1 MQQSEGDP
9 EMEIL
14 KHDPTIP
21 FLQKG
26 DPIPDTVR
34 NAALLAPYAKPSYR
48 SERRLS
54 VWLFAEPDMSAGA
67 TPKFTP
73 AWRNQHLEDFVTSRG
88 YDIAQLG
95 YTRYAAGGGIMPHRD
110 TTYAKPGMA
119 LGVTLFGEARF
130 YMWSNELKESPTS
143 NNPSLIVTLQDGDVY
158 EFHNKYLH
166 AAWSHNPHRISLNA
180 WKLRDDWKT
189 AFRLALTS

>member
-1 MQQSEGDP
+1 MQ
-9 EMEIL
+9 IL
-14 KHDPTIP
+14 KHDLTIP
-21 FLQKG
+21 FLQKH
-26 DPIPDTVR
+26 DSIPDRVR
-34 NAALLAPYAKPSYR
+34 NAALLAPYNKPSYR

-73 AWRNQHLEDFVTSRG
+73 AWRNRHLEDFITARG

-95 YTRYAAGGGIMPHRD
+95 LTHYSGGGIMPHRD

-119 LGVTLFGEARF
+119 LGVTLFGEAKF
-130 YMWSNELKESPTS
+130 YMWSNALKQRATS
-143 NNPSLIVTLQDGDVY
+143 NNASLIVTLEDGDIY

-166 AAWSHNPHRISLNA
+166 AGWSQNPLRISLNA
-180 WKLRDDWKT
+180 WKLREDWKA
-189 AFRLALTS
+189 AFHFAVRT

>member
-1 MQQSEGDP
+1 MH
-9 EMEIL
+9 IL

-21 FLQKG
+21 FIRKH
-26 DPIPDTVR
+26 DSVPDTVR
-34 NAALLAPYAKPSYR
+34 NAALLAPYTKPSYR

-67 TPKFTP
+67 APKFT
-73 AWRNQHLEDFVTSRG
+73 AGWRNQNLEDFVTSRG

-95 YTRYAAGGGIMPHRD
+95 LTHYSTGGGIMPHRD

-119 LGVTLFGEARF
+119 LGLTLFGKAKF
-130 YMWSNELKESPTS
+130 YMWPNTLKQKPSS
-143 NNPSLIVTLQDGDVY
+143 INASLIVTLEDGDIY

-166 AAWSHNPHRISLNA
+166 AGWSQDPLRISLNA
-180 WKLRDDWKT
+180 WKLRDDWKP
-189 AFRLALTS
+189 AFRLALRT

>member
-1 MQQSEGDP
+1 MQ
-9 EMEIL
+9 IL

-21 FLQKG
+21 FLQKHG
-26 DPIPDTVR
+26 TVPDTVR
-34 NAALLAPYAKPSYR
+34 NAALLAPYTQPSYR

-67 TPKFTP
+67 APTFTP

-95 YTRYAAGGGIMPHRD
+95 LTHYSTGGGIMPHRD
-110 TTYAKPGMA
+110 TTFAKPGMA

-130 YMWSNELKESPTS
+130 YMWSNALKQKATS
-143 NNPSLIVTLQDGDVY
+143 NNASLIVTLEDGDVY
-158 EFHNKYLH
+158 EFHNKYIH
-166 AAWSHNPHRISLNA
+166 AGWSQNPLRITLNA
-180 WKLRDDWKT
+180 WKLRDDWKP
-189 AFRLALTS
+189 AFRLALKS

>member
-1 MQQSEGDP
+1 MN
-9 EMEIL
+9 IL
-14 KHDPTIP
+14 KDDPTIP
-21 FLQKG
+21 FLQKH
-26 DPIPDTVR
+26 DSIPDTAR
-34 NAALLAPYAKPSYR
+34 NAALQAPYNRPSYK

-54 VWLFAEPDMSAGA
+54 VWLFAAPDMSAGA

-95 YTRYAAGGGIMPHRD
+95 LTHFSEGGGIMPHRD
-110 TTYAKPGMA
+110 TTFAKPGMA

-130 YMWSNELKESPTS
+130 YMWSNALKNRATS
-143 NNPSLIVTLQDGDVY
+143 NNASLIVTLEDGDIC

-166 AAWSHNPHRISLNA
+166 AAWSQNPHRISLNA
-180 WKLRDDWKT
+180 WKLRDEWKA
-189 AFRLALTS
+189 AFRLALRS

>member
-1 MQQSEGDP
+1 MQ
-9 EMEIL
+9 IL

-21 FLQKG
+21 FLQKQAS
-26 DPIPDTVR
+26 IPDSVR
-34 NAALLAPYAKPSYR
+34 KAALIAPYNKPSYR

-54 VWLFAEPDMSAGA
+54 VWLFAEPDMTSGA
-67 TPKFTP
+67 TPRLTP
-73 AWRNQHLEDFVTSRG
+73 AWRNQPLEDFVTSHG

-95 YTRYAAGGGIMPHRD
+95 LTHYATGGGIMPHRD

-130 YMWSNELKESPTS
+130 YMWSNSLKQRATS
-143 NNPSLIVTLQDGDVY
+143 SNASLIVTLEHEDIY

-166 AAWSHNPHRISLNA
+166 AGWSQNPLRISLNA
-180 WKLRDDWKT
+180 WKLRDDWKA
-189 AFRLALTS
+189 AFRIALTT

>member
-1 MQQSEGDP
+1 MQ
-9 EMEIL
+9 IL

-21 FLQKG
+21 FLQKH

-34 NAALLAPYAKPSYR
+34 NAALLAPYNKPSYR

-67 TPKFTP
+67 APKFTP

-95 YTRYAAGGGIMPHRD
+95 LTHYSAGGGIMPHRD
-110 TTYAKPGMA
+110 TTFAKPGMA

-130 YMWSNELKESPTS
+130 YMWSNAMKQKATS
-143 NNPSLIVTLQDGDVY
+143 NNASLIVTLEDGDVY
-158 EFHNKYLH
+158 EFHNKYIH
-166 AAWSHNPHRISLNA
+166 AGWSQDPLRVTLNA
-180 WKLRDDWKT
+180 WKLRDDWKA
-189 AFRLALTS
+189 AFRIALRN